1 MGVLP
6 RWGGPPAEPFALPA
20 RPHGALPERR
30 VVPLRGPRAPKCS
43 AHGRLLSPPPS
54 LALYAVW
61 FLAWRGV
68 RSRGQPCL
76 IAARPTPCWSPG
88 PVERAFPVARAA
100 AEGHWQERDPLIPW
114 ACALPATP
122 GERAALGEGHSGSC
136 CLLRPGAG
144 AEEGSGSGPGPGE
157 PALARGWPACD
168 GPGVAA
174 PLGPAQ
180 EPVLSGGHFAHGDI
194 HRSGC
199 HSHTFCWLESQR
211 SGACQWAPSRSVSDV
226 QSVFRGFALSR
237 SPPAG
242 LTSPVLGTA
251 PGGTLFPGV
260 PSLRWRAGPPCQ
272 GGDGSPLRRSR
283 WSPGPCRP
291 GRQGA
296 PSSCRRP
303 SVRLPESA
311 LAREGAQR

>member
-1 MGVLP
+1 MP
-6 RWGGPPAEPFALPA
+6 
-20 RPHGALPERR
+20 
-30 VVPLRGPRAPKCS
+30 
-43 AHGRLLSPPPS
+43 SPPPPVS
-54 LALYAVW
+54 APPSEKATLA
-61 FLAWRGV
+61 
-68 RSRGQPCL
+68 P
-76 IAARPTPCWSPG
+76 AACCALGPG
-88 PVERAFPVARAA
+88 RR
-100 AEGHWQERDPLIPW
+100 RDPD
-114 ACALPATP
+114 
-122 GERAALGEGHSGSC
+122 
-136 CLLRPGAG
+136 
-144 AEEGSGSGPGPGE
+144 
-157 PALARGWPACD
+157 PALAPESRLWPAG
-168 GPGVAA
+168 GPRVTGRESLLLSALLRNRSCLEDILRMATFTVAA
-174 PLGPAQ
+174 
-180 EPVLSGGHFAHGDI
+180 
-194 HRSGC
+194 C

-260 PSLRWRAGPPCQ
+260 PSLRWRAGPPSQ

>member
-1 MGVLP
+1 M
-6 RWGGPPAEPFALPA
+6 
-20 RPHGALPERR
+20 
-30 VVPLRGPRAPKCS
+30 
-43 AHGRLLSPPPS
+43 
-54 LALYAVW
+54 
-61 FLAWRGV
+61 
-68 RSRGQPCL
+68 
-76 IAARPTPCWSPG
+76 
-88 PVERAFPVARAA
+88 ERAFPVAWAA
-100 AEGHWQERDPLIPW
+100 AEGHWRERDPLIPW

-122 GERAALGEGHSGSC
+122 GERAALGEGHSGSR

-157 PALARGWPACD
+157 PALARGWPAG
-168 GPGVAA
+168 GPRVTGRESLLLSALLRNRFCLEDILRMATFTVAA
-174 PLGPAQ
+174 
-180 EPVLSGGHFAHGDI
+180 
-194 HRSGC
+194 C